1 MLFSPA
7 IVRIVR
13 RISAWIPVLGLVAG
27 TVMLIP
33 GADAAHRARI
43 TITPSRAAPGE
54 PLVIRGKLPTAFRRT
69 IFVQRG
75 MFGSFGDLVRTH
87 TDKHGRFR
95 VTIPKNGMPSDP
107 YRVRAPQVRKH
118 HRTYPAIITAAR
130 TIVTL
135 RPNVSAAL
143 SADAVAVGAPVE
155 LTAVGTPVRPGRP
168 LTLQRRISPTR
179 WQTVASHREDARGS
193 ATFALDTSTAGI
205 FTYRVRAETWHGS
218 GWMPTFPVD
227 LSVGAGPLP
236 QAQGPGPAPTGAPH
250 STGPQPG
257 PVNAANTFKWGRI
270 IEDWGWEKGE
280 STDPWQ
286 IYADGSGRASIDTA
300 LLVLDSGVA
309 KPRQRDT
316 GSVRATLT
324 GAGHAYGRWEAKVR
338 GPIFQSGSADYRMG
352 FSLVPARPGDQHCG
366 GLSVDV
372 GSWTGYGSTTT
383 IGVRHGNT
391 AWTTTRSQARNEE
404 NWHTLAV
411 EVTPTRI
418 VWFIDARVTA
428 VLKNSAAIPRVP
440 LVPQLRLDGAGAGVE
455 MNHARL
461 NTDWLRYFT
470 LAQKD
475 KGRIAGPAP
484 TATAV
489 TGAC

>member
-1 MLFSPA
+1 MLSPT
-7 IVRIVR
+7 VLRVLR
-13 RISAWIPVLGLVAG
+13 RICAWFPVLALVVGA
-27 TVMLIP
+27 VILMP

-43 TITPSRAAPGE
+43 SITPSAAAPGE
-54 PLVIRGKLPTAFRRT
+54 PLVISGALPTRFRRP
-69 IFVQRG
+69 IVVQRG
-75 MFGSFGDLVRTH
+75 MFGSFGDLVRAH
-87 TDKHGRFR
+87 TDRHGRFR
-95 VTIPKNGMPSDP
+95 ITIPKNGMPSDP
-107 YRVRAPQVRKH
+107 YRVRAPQVHKH

-135 RPNVSAAL
+135 RPNVTATL
-143 SADAVAVGAPVE
+143 STDAVAVGEPVV

-168 LTLQRRISPTR
+168 LTLQRRISPTQ
-179 WQTVASHREDARGS
+179 WQTVGAAHREDAHGS
-193 ATFALDTSTAGI
+193 ATFVLDTSTPGI
-205 FTYRVRAETWHGS
+205 FTYRVHAETWHGA

-236 QAQGPGPAPTGAPH
+236 AAQAPGPAPTGAPH
-250 STGPQPG
+250 SGGPQPG

-270 IEDWGWEKGE
+270 AEDWGWEKGE

-309 KPRQRDT
+309 KPRLRDT

-324 GAGHAYGRWEAKVR
+324 GAGHTYGRWEAKVR
-338 GPIFQSGSADYRMG
+338 GPVFQTGSADYRMG
-352 FSLVPARPGDQHCG
+352 FSLVPARAGDQHCG

-372 GSWTGYGSTTT
+372 GSWTGYSSTTT

-418 VWFIDARVTA
+418 AWFIDAKVVA

-455 MNHARL
+455 MNHSRL

-470 LAQKD
+470 LKAPNK
-475 KGRIAGPAP
+475 KTVAGPAP
-484 TATAV
+484 APTSV
-489 TGAC
+489 PSC